1 MPLRIRI
8 PSIGTTGAP
17 PSTTLA
23 WIKVAGV
30 WKQATV
36 HIKVAG
42 VWKTANPKIKISG
55 VWR

>member
-1 MPLRIRI
+1 MPLRVRVPRI
-8 PSIGTTGAP
+8 ASPAAPSATT
-17 PSTTLA
+17 A

-42 VWKTANPKIKISG
+42 VWKQATSYVKIGGTFK
-55 VWR
+55 